1 MIIHEDLS
9 RLDDIYCAISSMQ
22 RRLDS
27 NFSKLSLHSCYC
39 DNLGSLEKFI
49 NRETKNIADKR
60 KAIERLKQTAKKELT
75 RLLEELK

>member
-9 RLDDIYCAISSMQ
+9 RLDDIYCAISSLE
-22 RRLDS
+22 RRLALKQEHLLMCKTD
-27 NFSKLSLHSCYC
+27 NFNWVITANYLLTQQRNID
-39 DNLGSLEKFI
+39 DNK
-49 NRETKNIADKR
+49 

>member
-9 RLDDIYCAISSMQ
+9 RLDDIYCAISSLR
-22 RRLDS
+22 RRLELKNEHLEMCSQTLSWSIS
-27 NFSKLSLHSCYC
+27 NSYFRRQERNIE
-39 DNLGSLEKFI
+39 DNK
-49 NRETKNIADKR
+49 